1 MYCFRSYENTSS
13 FYMIITQTNTN
24 LKLHIFTVSIPV
36 ELFIQGYS
44 KVRSIQSTGQHKN
57 MFAWPKSI
65 YENKKQITRV

>member
-24 LKLHIFTVSIPV
+24 LKLHIFTVSIPD

-44 KVRSIQSTGQHKN
+44 KVRSIQSNPQDNIRICLHD
-57 MFAWPKSI
+57 PKVYMKI
-65 YENKKQITRV
+65 RNK